1 MLGSL
6 KVMSNTS
13 VYGMSQT
20 GIQLSAKMLAN
31 LIQWPECDFVWGW
44 HLHMRRHLYIRARR
58 HLHIRAHFTC
68 HLLKRFISFSYLFEC
83 KRTHHINRMHGDNK
97 THKLTKIKS
106 YSAVM
111 NYCIQKGI
119 YNDIDCV
126 WGRHENMGEERE
138 EGYMKTFQL
147 HRCDGT
153 ALKIFVKARYQI
165 NFIWTHG
172 MTAENVYIAAD
183 RTALKIFVKTI
194 YQSTFLCESR
204 VWRCKVV
211 TAEPKKNRR
220 NSWPLIPC
228 DGFIDNPY

>member
-1 MLGSL
+1 MLVKINCRHLSEIPLTLFSRIPGVKPLTIDWSSCL
-6 KVMSNTS
+6 GRERRRQTRPS

-68 HLLKRFISFSYLFEC
+68 HLLKRFLSFTYLFEC
-83 KRTHHINRMHGDNK
+83 KMTHHTNQMHGDNK

-111 NYCIQKGI
+111 NYYIQKGI

-138 EGYMKTFQL
+138 KGYMKMSLVTEL
-147 HRCDGT
+147 H
-153 ALKIFVKARYQI
+153 
-165 NFIWTHG
+165 
-172 MTAENVYIAAD
+172 
-183 RTALKIFVKTI
+183 
-194 YQSTFLCESR
+194 
-204 VWRCKVV
+204 
-211 TAEPKKNRR
+211 
-220 NSWPLIPC
+220 
-228 DGFIDNPY
+228 